1 MRQLSIFSMLF
12 WFLYSHVVYA
22 ENSYSILKNSA
33 KDEYGGEMSVLLV
46 KDGKTGKKYSGPKF
60 YAGHIETV
68 KDFDR
73 DGRQDALLVTSCGG
87 NGCPE
92 DYRIVTLKNGKLVIA
107 EIESDFSIKYVKEER
122 DKTYIVDQKIDYAYY
137 YVFDGKKLVI
147 AKTEKAL
154 KAIKEVR
161 GPGVR
166 TDLEPPKP
174 PKTLVFD
181 IDQDNKPDRIVC
193 DIWARWGSLLCK
205 LPLPDGKHQQFHY
218 GCDRFG
224 VLPSTNNGYHEFVCN
239 FDMIVTFDGSRWV
252 EKKSPDRDF

>member
-1 MRQLSIFSMLF
+1 MRWLSFFSISFL
-12 WFLYSHVVYA
+12 FLYSQAVYA

-33 KDEYGGEMSVLLV
+33 KDEYGGEMSTLIVE
-46 KDGKTGKKYSGPKF
+46 DSKTGIKYSGPKF

-73 DGRQDALLVTSCGG
+73 DGKQDALLVTSCGG

-92 DYRIVTLKNGKLVIA
+92 DYRIVTLKNGKLVVA
-107 EIESDFSIKYVKEER
+107 DIESDFSIKYVKEER
-122 DKTYIVDQKIDYAYY
+122 DQIYIVDQKIDHAHY

-147 AKTEKAL
+147 SKTEKAL
-154 KAIKEVR
+154 KAVKEVR

-166 TDLEPPKP
+166 TDPKP

-181 IDQDNKPDRIVC
+181 IDQDKKPDRIVC
-193 DIWARWGSLLCK
+193 NVWERWGSLLCK
-205 LPLPDGKHQQFHY
+205 LPLPNGKHQQSHY

-224 VLPSTNNGYHEFVCN
+224 VLPSTNKGYHEFVCN
-239 FDMIVTFDGSRWV
+239 FDTVVTFDGSRWV
-252 EKKSPDRDF
+252 KKESPQQKF